1 MNASRTLLLRSSAVF
16 TALTAHFS
24 PVAARARAP
33 LEWLQVQLVG
43 VLGENLGSSVLIPP
57 VSVKILIPQFERWP
71 SVAVG

>member
-1 MNASRTLLLRSSAVF
+1 MNASRTFLLRSSAVF

-24 PVAARARAP
+24 PARAARARAP

-57 VSVKILIPQFERWP
+57 VSVKILIPP
-71 SVAVG
+71 I